1 MFQARDQDTRARDSQ
16 TKYIQSTVANVEKH
30 FGDLCSLFAAYTR
43 KTARLRD
50 KSDLLVKEL
59 REYADTETPHLKY
72 GLSSFADH
80 FALIQDYRHAE
91 VERLEAKVVEPLK
104 KYGSITKLKRE
115 DLKIATGAIKR
126 ESKQIAHVEKMRLRN
141 PSDRQI
147 VTQAENELQRV
158 TMDATRISRQLEETI
173 DDFQEEKIKDIKK
186 IFGDFITIEM
196 AFHAKALEVYS
207 NAYQHV
213 QNIDEEADMEIFRNT
228 LHLYNNQAR
237 LSIVSANS
245 ANTMNGT
252 SSALAMSGASK
263 QQVCRIKKAEDDDD
277 SDDEE
282 EEDDD
287 DDDEDEEDEE
297 DEENYRR
304 S

>member
-147 VTQAENELQRV
+147 VAENELQRV

-173 DDFQEEKIKDIKK
+173 DDFQEEKVKDIKK

-228 LHLYNNQAR
+228 LHLHNNQAR

-252 SSALAMSGASK
+252 SSALATSGTSK

-282 EEDDD
+282 ED